1 MSRIAYPATYDFHR
15 IAYEGLRLLLAFT
28 PLGVC
33 LLLCVLQD

>member
-1 MSRIAYPATYDFHR
+1 MSRIACPATYDFHR

-33 LLLCVLQD
+33 LLLYVLQD